1 MSFFLPGRCY
11 ALVVFIIRKQ
21 FVKSAASVGIALDAA
36 RHIIAGECTSR
47 MQLQ

>member
-11 ALVVFIIRKQ
+11 ALVFIIREQ
-21 FVKSAASVGIALDAA
+21 FVKSASSVGIALDAA